1 MAANVGPGKDEDSD
15 DLITEINITPMVDIM
30 LVLLIIFM
38 VTATYI
44 VRPSIEINL
53 PKATQA
59 DKVVQSTLGLSIK
72 ADGTIFL
79 DGKQLPDQELV
90 AQLRKLVAQ
99 NKEIQAIIAGD
110 SAVPHGKVVRLID
123 LLRQVGITKFAINV
137 QVEKNALGALNPN
150 PISK

>member
-1 MAANVGPGKDEDSD
+1 MAGNVSKDEENDE
-15 DLITEINITPMVDIM
+15 LITEINITPMVDIM

-72 ADGTIFL
+72 ADGAVFL
-79 DGKQLPDQELV
+79 DGKQLSEKELFNELQQV
-90 AQLRKLVAQ
+90 ARA
-99 NKEIQAIIAGD
+99 NKDVQAIIAGD
-110 SAVPHGKVVRLID
+110 SAVPHGKVVRVID
-123 LLRQVGITKFAINV
+123 LLRQAGVTKFAINV
-137 QVEKNALGALNPN
+137 QVAKDALDAVN
-150 PISK
+150 